1 MYRLINHGRLVI
13 RLDLL
18 KYYVGCSGWEH
29 NAWKDE
35 FYPNTIGQE
44 DYLGYYSKVF
54 DFVEIDF
61 DRSNSDTDKNGR
73 YSIPNSKI
81 IQKWSDET
89 LDNFRFTIKLPG
101 SLINQIDKLEVFL
114 EEFAPLEERILAVMV
129 HQKKLTLAN
138 GREWL
143 NGLLEI
149 CMYHGYSVAL
159 EFDHY
164 SWYQDLT
171 YHILKKYKA
180 ALIWSNKNRHPIVT
194 GDFLYLRI
202 PENERRWIN
211 KIKREDEYNKSN
223 RQEEGIKF
231 AVIVVDNPSKV
242 NRVLQLLDLPER
254 KYGDNKWI
262 GKVIMCVDLNAFF
275 PSCEELRDTS
285 LIGNPHAVIMTDQ
298 EKGRIT
304 KGAVA
309 SCSYEARKYGVRSA
323 MSLLK
328 AQELCPN
335 LILNPVDIPYYRQ
348 ISDKVMRILEEYAD
362 VLEQSSIDE
371 AYLDCTS
378 KIRSD
383 QFITIEIYTEQIK
396 KSIKEQ
402 CNLLTSIGVA
412 NTKSAAKIAS
422 DYQKPNGLT
431 IVYPHKLQSFL
442 EPLEVGRI
450 AGVGI
455 KTQHVLKV
463 NFGIETIG
471 QLAKCDVQRLID
483 EFGKKNALWMW
494 QVANGQDTDDAVI
507 PREDNISISS
517 EQTLNRHTRDRD
529 KILKTV
535 NELVDE
541 VYERVRGKNYEFR
554 TVGLKLVKSDFSVET
569 REMSYS
575 NYQNSKESIASVVEG
590 LLNKFSFLSFESNN
604 HDDTTL
610 TIRKVGVKL
619 SNLINIE
626 KKKPPQQKT
635 LLDYI

>member
-1 MYRLINHGRLVI
+1 MM
-13 RLDLL
+13 DQ
-18 KYYVGCSGWEH
+18 K
-29 NAWKDE
+29 
-35 FYPNTIGQE
+35 
-44 DYLGYYSKVF
+44 DYLTYYSKVF
-54 DFVEIDF
+54 DFVEINL
-61 DRSNSDTDKNGR
+61 DRSNGHNNKNGS
-73 YSIPNSKI
+73 YSVPNNEI
-81 IQKWSDET
+81 IQKWSNEIP
-89 LDNFRFTIKLPG
+89 DNFRFTIELPG
-101 SLINQIDKLEVFL
+101 SIIDQIDKLGDYL
-114 EEFAPLEERILAVMV
+114 EEFAPLEEKILAVVV
-129 HQKKLTLAN
+129 HQKNLTLAN

-143 NGLLEI
+143 NGLLDI

-180 ALIWSNKNRHPIVT
+180 ALIWSSKSRHAVVT

-202 PENERRWIN
+202 RENERRWIN

-223 RQEEGIKF
+223 IQQEGIKF
-231 AVIVVDNPSKV
+231 AIIVVDNPSTV
-242 NRVLQLLDLPER
+242 NRVLRLLDLPER
-254 KYGDNKWI
+254 KYGDNKWT

-275 PSCEELRDTS
+275 PSCEELRDAS
-285 LIGNPHAVIMTDQ
+285 LVGNPHAVIMTDQ
-298 EKGRIT
+298 EKGKIT

-328 AQELCPN
+328 AEELCPN

-371 AYLDCTS
+371 AYLDCTN
-378 KIRSD
+378 KIRSNPL
-383 QFITIEIYTEQIK
+383 ITIETYTEQIK

-402 CNLLTSIGVA
+402 CRLLTSIGVA

-422 DYQKPNGLT
+422 DYQKPDGLT
-431 IVYPHKLQSFL
+431 VVYPHKLQSFL

-450 AGVGI
+450 AGVGV
-455 KTQHVLKV
+455 KTQQVLKG
-463 NFGIETIG
+463 NLGIETIG
-471 QLAKCDVQRLID
+471 QLSKCDVQKLID
-483 EFGKKNALWMW
+483 KFGKRNGLWMW
-494 QVANGQDTDDAVI
+494 QVANGLDTDDAVI

-517 EQTLNRHTRDRD
+517 EQTLNRHTRDRE
-529 KILKTV
+529 KILKYV

-541 VYERVRGKNYEFR
+541 VYDRVSGKGYEFR

-569 REMSYS
+569 RETSYS
-575 NYQNSKESIASVVEG
+575 NYQSAKESIASVVEG
-590 LLNKFSFLSFESNN
+590 LLSKFSFLSSESNN
-604 HDDTTL
+604 YGDTTL
-610 TIRKVGVKL
+610 TVRKVGVKL
-619 SNLINIE
+619 SNLISIE

-635 LLDYI
+635 LMDYI